1 MKLFLSLGHLAI
13 IASGAALDRGRS
25 IHGGRMF
32 LAGGMQPVTAATT
45 LVSVEEEWQSFAKA
59 SVECHA
65 KDGNFQHCQQ
75 AKNDFSKSCGTVL
88 NAIVQGSSGDQNKVK
103 TYMNTVCAEP
113 QLQGWHQ
120 KLCVSVEDG
129 LDKAMMFNAN
139 DNRVRFHS
147 DSICNALWS
156 EFVDLEQ
163 NRVAKE
169 REDEKEQMLKA
180 KAEAEARA
188 KEKQAEE
195 EALLKKQQQ
204 EEAERKEKEAAKA
217 KKEEEDRLA
226 REAKEKEEKEKEAK
240 AKAAAKKEELRIALE
255 KAEEAQAKAKKA
267 AAEAAAMTAQQDE
280 KKAAAAMTAQQDE
293 KKAVATKVVDAEA
306 GHQEQQNLNAST
318 NATQAVAENQN
329 VTNATNKV
337 STAAT
342 ITKAIVS
349 LPNSS
354 QNFAAFGHS
363 LPAKS
368 HPAPEES
375 IIKSEGKLV
384 KAPVTLNASASIPL
398 PSSNA
403 TVKK

>member
-1 MKLFLSLGHLAI
+1 M
-13 IASGAALDRGRS
+13 
-25 IHGGRMF
+25 
-32 LAGGMQPVTAATT
+32 AGGMQPVTAATT
-45 LVSVEEEWQSFAKA
+45 LVSVEDEWQSFAKA

-65 KDGNFQHCQQ
+65 KDANFQHCQQ

-113 QLQGWHQ
+113 ELQGWHQ
-120 KLCVSVEDG
+120 QLCVSMEDG

-156 EFVDLEQ
+156 EFVDVEQ

-280 KKAAAAMTAQQDE
+280 KKAAA
-293 KKAVATKVVDAEA
+293 TKVADADA
-306 GHQEQQNLNAST
+306 GHQEQQSLNASA
-318 NATQAVAENQN
+318 NATQAVVENQN

-403 TVKK
+403 TMKK